1 MTPTAKTVKDKVT
14 LKTPSDKTPQ
24 EIVYEDE
31 EEDDVGEDEIGEE
44 VFVTGGC
51 LQLSTTDC

>member
-1 MTPTAKTVKDKVT
+1 MTPIAKTVKDEVT
-14 LKTPSDKTPQ
+14 LKTPPDKTPQ
-24 EIVYEDE
+24 ENAYEN

-51 LQLSTTDC
+51 LQLSTTNC